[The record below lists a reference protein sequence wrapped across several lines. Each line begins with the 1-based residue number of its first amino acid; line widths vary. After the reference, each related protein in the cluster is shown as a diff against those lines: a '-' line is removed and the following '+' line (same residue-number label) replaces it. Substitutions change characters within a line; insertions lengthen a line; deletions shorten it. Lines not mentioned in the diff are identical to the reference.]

1 MIRRHYIIKG
11 TVQGVGFRYRAYH
24 AAEHCGVTGW
34 VRNLY
39 DGSVEMEAEG
49 DPEDIREMF
58 SLIERGPFINIEDM
72 EVKEIPIQES
82 RSFEYR
88 D

>member
-11 TVQGVGFRYRAYH
+11 TVQGVGFRYWAYH

-58 SLIERGPFINIEDM
+58 SLIERGPFIDIEDM
-72 EVKEIPIQES
+72 EIKEIPVQKS
-82 RSFEYR
+82 RSFDYR